1 MSKFVNPFSDYGW
14 KKIFGS
20 EVSKD
25 LIISFLN
32 EVIQQE
38 VIIDITFRNVEM
50 LGLKHDQRRAVFDIF
65 CENEK
70 GEVFIVEMQKSRQ
83 KYFSDR
89 VLYYAS
95 FAIQQQSMIV
105 KEKQE
110 KEPDEKVR
118 KRWNYHISK
127 VYVVCVL
134 NYIMDSSRPEKYRW
148 DIVRMDR
155 ELKIP
160 FSETLNE
167 IYLEMPKFVLP
178 LHLCDT
184 FYKKWLYVLNNIEI
198 MERLPEELNNQ
209 IFRKLKSIVEVER
222 MTPDQRLEYELS
234 LSVERDLCAALD
246 TSFEDGMEK
255 GKVEGRAEGKV
266 EGKTE
271 GKMEEQR
278 IIAANFKKQGV
289 NIDIISQCTGLSVE
303 EINKL

>member
-1 MSKFVNPFSDYGW
+1 MNKFVNPFSDYGW

-32 EVIQQE
+32 EVIQHE
-38 VIIDITFRNVEM
+38 VIVDITFRNVEM

-70 GEVFIVEMQKSRQ
+70 GEIFIVEMQKSRQ

-105 KEKQE
+105 KEKLD
-110 KEPDEKVR
+110 KEPDMIR

-134 NYIMDSSRPEKYRW
+134 NYIMDASRPDKYRW

-155 ELKIP
+155 VLKIP

-178 LHLCDT
+178 LQACDT
-184 FYKKWLYVLNNIEI
+184 LYKKWLFVLNNIEI

-234 LSVERDLCAALD
+234 LSVERDLAAALD

-255 GKVEGRAEGKV
+255 GIVKGKAEGLTEGEAK
-266 EGKTE
+266 GKTE
-271 GKMEEQR
+271 AQR
-278 IIAANFKKQGV
+278 LIAANFKKQGV
-289 NIDIISQCTGLSVE
+289 PVDTIAQCTGLSIE
-303 EINKL
+303 EISEL